1 MISANL
7 YGIRASVEN
16 EKKILLALS
25 TTRQSQKT
33 IEHALNFAK
42 KEAASLIAL
51 FVIDPDLPELI
62 FSKLIDIGFMGEKPG
77 EEVMKALLKEYRI
90 RGDEKLKEIKKL
102 AEKKGIECKTILK
115 TGNFAKECLK
125 IINEQKPLLVVLTRA
140 KRSNISR
147 FLFGS
152 AVNEI
157 KKKSSAPIK
166 IIKED

>member
-1 MISANL
+1 
-7 YGIRASVEN
+7 VEN

-25 TTRQSQKT
+25 TTRESQKT
-33 IEHALNFAK
+33 IEYALNSAE
-42 KEAASLIAL
+42 KESASLVAL

-77 EEVMKALLKEYRI
+77 EEVMKALLKEYRT
-90 RGDEKLKEIKKL
+90 RGEEKLKEIKKL
-102 AEKKGIECKTILK
+102 AEERGIECKTILK

-125 IINEQKPLLVVLTRA
+125 IINEQKPLSVILTRA

-157 KKKSSAPIK
+157 RKKSSVPIK